1 VAAGGRPA
9 EIVTGA
15 LTWQPE
21 PSTPPFELDLAD
33 FFDDVLR
40 ESVG

>member
-1 VAAGGRPA
+1 
-9 EIVTGA
+9 VTGT
-15 LTWQPE
+15 LTWHPE
-21 PSTPPFELDLAD
+21 SSTPPFELDLAE